1 MDEEQQPGQRASR
14 RQLNRWLAGIFGGGV
29 LGVIVVWLA
38 GCNAGASKVTP
49 LGSDSRRAPAG
60 EIVYVPPPLPT
71 APPVP
76 AARLEP
82 DTRGDEAATQPPP
95 PAEPIQPAGP
105 PLYAVNAPWLNVR
118 LAAGT
123 DATRLARIREGT
135 EVELLAEDTLSAGER
150 WARIRFPSNGGRS
163 IGWVAR
169 SYLTLK
175 DPAPAATEAAA
186 GIDKPDFGNFASLHY
201 APVPKRSYEGNPR
214 IEVRGVYLTLLTL
227 RSERLA
233 TLIQLAK
240 DTQVNAF
247 VIDFKDDS
255 GKLLTQSAAA
265 TRYNPKA
272 NESLAFD
279 DPGPLLR
286 RLKDEGIYLIARI
299 VTFKDPVFAKA
310 HPAKSI
316 WDRRAGRTFKSSD
329 GLTWASPHD
338 GDFRDYNLGLAKE
351 AAVLGFNEVQFDYI
365 RFPDVP
371 KSADLDYRN
380 PRGVSKADAIQSFLL
395 DARKALEPLQVYVAA
410 DVFGLVCTTID
421 DMRIGQYWEAVS
433 NAVDYICPMMYPSHY
448 GPMNYGIE
456 VPDQKPYEV
465 LDRGIRDSI
474 KRNGNIA
481 TPAKLRPWIQGFT
494 ATWVKGHITY
504 GPAQVKAQTRALGDN
519 GVKSWL
525 IWHPANRYNPA
536 AVK

>member
-1 MDEEQQPGQRASR
+1 M
-14 RQLNRWLAGIFGGGV
+14 
-29 LGVIVVWLA
+29 GVIVVWLA
-38 GCNAGASKVTP
+38 GCNTGSPRVTP
-49 LGSDSRRAPAG
+49 LASDSAG
-60 EIVYVPPPLPT
+60 AGGGDIVYVPPPLPT
-71 APPVP
+71 APPAPHIAEELDTP
-76 AARLEP
+76 AGEG
-82 DTRGDEAATQPPP
+82 TTQPTPP
-95 PAEPIQPAGP
+95 EEPTPPAGP
-105 PLYAVNAPWLNVR
+105 PVYAVNTAWLNVR

-123 DATRLARIREGT
+123 DATLIGRLPEGT
-135 EVELLAEDTLSAGER
+135 EVELLEEDTLSAGER
-150 WARIRFPSNGGRS
+150 WARIRYPSSGERT

-169 SYLTLK
+169 SYLTLR
-175 DPAPAATEAAA
+175 DPSPPAAETDADA
-186 GIDKPDFGNFASLHY
+186 DKPDFGGFADLHY
-201 APVPKRSYEGNPR
+201 DPVPKRSYDGNPR
-214 IEVRGVYLTLLTL
+214 IDAKGIYLTLLTL

-233 TLIQLAK
+233 TLIKLAK
-240 DTQVNAF
+240 DTSVNAF
-247 VIDFKDDS
+247 VIDFKDDE
-255 GKLLTQSAAA
+255 GGLLTKSAAA

-272 NESLAFD
+272 NDSLAFA
-279 DPGPLLR
+279 DPAALLN

-310 HPAKSI
+310 HPAKAI
-316 WDRRAGRTFKSSD
+316 WDRKAGRTFRSSD

-338 GDFRDYNLGLAKE
+338 ADFRSYNLGLAKE
-351 AAVLGFNEVQFDYI
+351 AAALGFNEVQFDYI

-395 DARKALEPLQVYVAA
+395 DARKALEPLKVYLAA

-421 DMRIGQYWEAVS
+421 DMRIGQYWEAMS

-481 TPAKLRPWIQGFT
+481 TPALLRPWIQGFT
-494 ATWVKGHITY
+494 ATWVRGHISY
-504 GPAQVKAQTRALGDN
+504 GPAQVKAQIKALADN

-525 IWHPANRYNPA
+525 LWHPGNRYNPA